1 MVDEG
6 RSGYAGSGGAR
17 PWEDR
22 GGRAV
27 GTILA
32 TAVAAGVI
40 AYLLRR
46 SREDEEAEPT
56 GRVAKLARDW
66 AASDTVES
74 GRDFVMDK
82 ILPELKPALLS
93 ALSEIEDIV
102 DQGFRRLEK
111 NIKKL

>member
-6 RSGYAGSGGAR
+6 RSGAYANQR

-22 GGRAV
+22 SGRAV

-32 TAVAAGVI
+32 TAIAAGVI
-40 AYLLRR
+40 AYILRR
-46 SREDEEAEPT
+46 SREEEQEPAN
-56 GRVAKLARDW
+56 RMAKLARDW
-66 AASDTVES
+66 AGSDSVEA

-102 DQGFRRLEK
+102 DQAFRRIEK

>member
-1 MVDEG
+1 VVDEG
-6 RSGYAGSGGAR
+6 RSGGAYGGPR

-22 GGRAV
+22 SGRAA

-40 AYLLRR
+40 AFLLRR
-46 SREDEEAEPT
+46 SREEQEPT
-56 GRVAKLARDW
+56 SRVTRLARDF
-66 AASDTVES
+66 AGSDSLEA

-93 ALSEIEDIV
+93 ALSEIEDVV
-102 DQGFRRLEK
+102 DQAFRRIEK
-111 NIKKL
+111 NIKRL

>member
-6 RSGYAGSGGAR
+6 SGGSYGGAR

-22 GGRAV
+22 SGRAA

-32 TAVAAGVI
+32 TAVAAGII
-40 AYLLRR
+40 AFLLRR
-46 SREDEEAEPT
+46 SRAEEEPAS
-56 GRVAKLARDW
+56 RVARIARDF
-66 AASDTVES
+66 AGSDSMEA
-74 GRDFVMDK
+74 GRDFLMDK

-102 DQGFRRLEK
+102 DQAFRRIEK

>member
-6 RSGYAGSGGAR
+6 RGAYAGQR

-22 GGRAV
+22 SGRAV

-40 AYLLRR
+40 AYVLRR
-46 SREDEEAEPT
+46 SREEEEEVEPAN
-56 GRVAKLARDW
+56 RLASLARDW
-66 AASDTVES
+66 AGSDSVEA
-74 GRDFVMDK
+74 GREFVMDK
-82 ILPELKPALLS
+82 IVPELKPALLS

-102 DQGFRRLEK
+102 DQAFRRIEK

>member
-6 RSGYAGSGGAR
+6 RSAYASQR

-22 GGRAV
+22 SGRAV

-40 AYLLRR
+40 AYILRR
-46 SREDEEAEPT
+46 SREEEEPT
-56 GRVAKLARDW
+56 SRVARFAKDW
-66 AASDTVES
+66 AGSDSVEA
-74 GRDFVMDK
+74 GRDFVVDK

-93 ALSEIEDIV
+93 ALSEMEDIV
-102 DQGFRRLEK
+102 DQFFRRVEK
-111 NIKKL
+111 NIKRL

>member
-6 RSGYAGSGGAR
+6 RSQGAFAGAR

-40 AYLLRR
+40 AFLVRR
-46 SREDEEAEPT
+46 SREEEEEPAS
-56 GRVAKLARDW
+56 RVAKFAREF
-66 AASDTVES
+66 ASPDNVEA
-74 GRDFVMDK
+74 GRDFLMDK
-82 ILPELKPALLS
+82 VLPELKPALLS
-93 ALSEIEDIV
+93 ALAEIEDVV
-102 DQGFRRLEK
+102 DQAFRRIEK

>member
-6 RSGYAGSGGAR
+6 RSEGAYGTR

-22 GGRAV
+22 GGRAA

-46 SREDEEAEPT
+46 SREEEEPSSK
-56 GRVAKLARDW
+56 VARLARDW
-66 AASDTVES
+66 AGSNNLEA
-74 GRDFVMDK
+74 GRDFVVDRV
-82 ILPELKPALLS
+82 LPELKPALLS
-93 ALSEIEDIV
+93 VLSEIEDVV
-102 DQGFRRLEK
+102 DQAFRR
-111 NIKKL
+111 I

>member
-6 RSGYAGSGGAR
+6 RGEYASSR

-22 GGRAV
+22 GGRAI
-27 GTILA
+27 GTVVA

-40 AYLLRR
+40 AYILRR
-46 SREDEEAEPT
+46 SRAEEVVIEEEPA
-56 GRVAKLARDW
+56 GQLAKLAREW
-66 AASDTVES
+66 ATSDGVEA

-82 ILPELKPALLS
+82 IVPELKPALLS
-93 ALSEIEDIV
+93 ALSEIEEIV
-102 DQGFRRLEK
+102 DQAFRRIER

>member
-6 RSGYAGSGGAR
+6 RSGGPYGNAR

-22 GGRAV
+22 SGRAA

-32 TAVAAGVI
+32 TALAAGLI
-40 AYLLRR
+40 AFLLRR
-46 SREDEEAEPT
+46 SRAEEEPSS
-56 GRVAKLARDW
+56 RVARLARDW
-66 AASDTVES
+66 AGSDGIEA

-93 ALSEIEDIV
+93 ALAEIEDVV
-102 DQGFRRLEK
+102 DQAFRRIEK

>member
-6 RSGYAGSGGAR
+6 RSGAYGAGAR

-27 GTILA
+27 GTVLA
-32 TAVAAGVI
+32 TAIAAGVI
-40 AYLLRR
+40 AYILRR
-46 SREDEEAEPT
+46 SREEQEQPAN
-56 GRVAKLARDW
+56 RVAKIARDW
-66 AASDTVES
+66 AGSDSVEA

-82 ILPELKPALLS
+82 IVPELKPALLS

-102 DQGFRRLEK
+102 DEAFRRIEK

>member
-6 RSGYAGSGGAR
+6 RSAYASQR

-22 GGRAV
+22 SGRAV

-40 AYLLRR
+40 AYILRR
-46 SREDEEAEPT
+46 SREEEEPA
-56 GRVAKLARDW
+56 GRMAKLAKDW
-66 AASDTVES
+66 AGSDSVEA
-74 GRDFVMDK
+74 GRDFLVDK

-102 DQGFRRLEK
+102 DQFFRKVEK
-111 NIKKL
+111 NIKRL

>member
-1 MVDEG
+1 MVDES
-6 RSGYAGSGGAR
+6 RSYGATR

-22 GGRAV
+22 SGRAA

-46 SREDEEAEPT
+46 TREEEEPA
-56 GRVAKLARDW
+56 GRVAKIARDW
-66 AASDTVES
+66 AGSDSMEA
-74 GRDFVMDK
+74 GRDFLIDK

-93 ALSEIEDIV
+93 ALSEIEDVI
-102 DQGFRRLEK
+102 DQAFRRIEK

>member
-6 RSGYAGSGGAR
+6 RSGSAYGGAR

-22 GGRAV
+22 SGRAA

-32 TAVAAGVI
+32 TAVAAGII

-46 SREDEEAEPT
+46 SREEEEPANRMT
-56 GRVAKLARDW
+56 RFARNW
-66 AASDTVES
+66 AGSDNLEA

-93 ALSEIEDIV
+93 ALSEVEDVV
-102 DQGFRRLEK
+102 DQAFRRIEK

>member
-6 RSGYAGSGGAR
+6 RAGAGYASR

-22 GGRAV
+22 SGRTV

-32 TAVAAGVI
+32 TAIAAGVI
-40 AYLLRR
+40 AFLMRR
-46 SREDEEAEPT
+46 SREEEEPAN
-56 GRVAKLARDW
+56 RMKKLARDW
-66 AASDTVES
+66 AGSDGVEA

-82 ILPELKPALLS
+82 IVPELKPALLS

-102 DQGFRRLEK
+102 DQAF
-111 NIKKL
+111 

>member
-6 RSGYAGSGGAR
+6 RSYGATR

-22 GGRAV
+22 SGRAA

-40 AYLLRR
+40 AYFLRR
-46 SREDEEAEPT
+46 SREEEEPAS
-56 GRVAKLARDW
+56 RVAKMARDW
-66 AASDTVES
+66 AGTDNLEA
-74 GRDFVMDK
+74 GRDFLVDK
-82 ILPELKPALLS
+82 VLPELKPALLS
-93 ALSEIEDIV
+93 ALAEIEDVV
-102 DQGFRRLEK
+102 DQAFRRIEK

>member
-6 RSGYAGSGGAR
+6 RSAYASQR

-22 GGRAV
+22 SGRAV

-32 TAVAAGVI
+32 TAIAAGVI
-40 AYLLRR
+40 AYILRR
-46 SREDEEAEPT
+46 SREEEEPA
-56 GRVAKLARDW
+56 GRMAKLAKDW
-66 AASDTVES
+66 AGSDSVEA
-74 GRDFVMDK
+74 GRDFLVDK

-102 DQGFRRLEK
+102 DQFFRKVEK
-111 NIKKL
+111 NIKRL